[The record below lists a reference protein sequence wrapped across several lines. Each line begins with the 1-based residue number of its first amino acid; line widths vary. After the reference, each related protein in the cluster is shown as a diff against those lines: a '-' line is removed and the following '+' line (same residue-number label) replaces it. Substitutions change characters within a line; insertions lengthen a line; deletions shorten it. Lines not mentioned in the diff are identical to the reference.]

1 VVCSIISIPF
11 SSKDLTM
18 PVHPVLSAV
27 TQRVI
32 ERSRPYRAIY
42 LERVE
47 TAQRQGVQRSA
58 LSCTNLAHGFAA
70 FPPNDKLVLK
80 QQKNPSVAIV
90 SAYNDMLSAHQPFER
105 FPHIIKEA
113 VRAAGGVAQFAGGVP
128 AMCDGVTQGQPGMEL
143 SLFSR
148 DTIAMATAIALSHN
162 MFDAAVYLGVCDKI
176 VPGLLI
182 GALHFGHLPAVFIP
196 AGPMTSGMSNPEKSK
211 IRQLYAQGKI
221 GRDELLEAE
230 AQSYHG
236 AGTCTFYG
244 TANSNQML
252 MEVMGLHLPG
262 AAFITP
268 NTALRDALT
277 AEAARRAVEISG
289 RGTSY
294 TPVGH
299 VVDEKAI
306 VNAVVALLATG
317 GSTNH
322 TLHLVAIAKA
332 AGIVIDWDDFNTL
345 SAVVPLLARI
355 YPNGDADINH
365 FHAAGGAAFVMR
377 ELLDAGLLHDD
388 VTTVLGRGL
397 RAHCAEPFLQDEK
410 VVWRPVPKLSGDE
423 NVVRTMA
430 KPFSADG
437 GMRLL
442 SGNLGRAVVKVSA
455 VKPQYRVVEAPAIVF
470 DSQEAFMHAFH
481 AGELERDFV
490 AVVRF
495 QGPRANGMPE
505 LHALTPA
512 LGSLQDAGRR
522 VALVTDGR
530 MSGASG
536 KVPAAIH
543 VSPEALAGG
552 ALGRVRSG
560 DLIRLDAEAGVLQA
574 LVPDA
579 EWAARSIEAADLSSN
594 QSGMGR
600 ELFAMFRLS
609 VSSAEEGGTTF
620 GLPPL
625 VVPASAE
632 INLPHREAEPF
643 SDEDTLVK
651 NTL

>member
-1 VVCSIISIPF
+1 
-11 SSKDLTM
+11 M
-18 PVHPVLSAV
+18 PLHPVVSAV
-27 TQRVI
+27 TERII
-32 ERSRPYRAIY
+32 EKSKPYRQTY
-42 LERVE
+42 LARLEMARGK
-47 TAQRQGVQRSA
+47 GVQRSA

-70 FPPNDKLVLK
+70 FPVNDKLVLR
-80 QQKNPSVAIV
+80 QQKQPSIAIV

-105 FPHIIKEA
+105 FPQIIKDAARE
-113 VRAAGGVAQFAGGVP
+113 AGGVAQFAGGTP

-148 DTIAMATAIALSHN
+148 DAIAMATAVALSHN

-196 AGPMTSGMSNPEKSK
+196 AGPMTSGMSNPEKSR

-244 TANSNQML
+244 TANSNQLL
-252 MEVMGLHLPG
+252 MDVMGLHLPG
-262 AAFITP
+262 AAFVTP
-268 NTALRDALT
+268 DTPLRDALT
-277 AEAARRAVEISG
+277 ATAARRAVEISKDG
-289 RGTSY
+289 PAY
-294 TPVGH
+294 TPVGRLIS
-299 VVDEKAI
+299 EKTM
-306 VNAVVALLATG
+306 VNAIVALLATG

-332 AGIVIDWDDFNTL
+332 AGIVIDWNDFNEL

-355 YPNGDADINH
+355 YPNGDADVNH
-365 FHAAGGAAFVMR
+365 FHAAGGTGFVIR

-388 VTTVLGRGL
+388 VATIMGRGL
-397 RAHCAEPFLQDEK
+397 RMSCSEPFLEGER
-410 VVWRPVPKLSGDE
+410 VVWRAAPAKSPDE
-423 NVVRTMA
+423 NVVRGAAT
-430 KPFSADG
+430 PFAPDG
-437 GMRLL
+437 GLRLL
-442 SGNLGRAVVKVSA
+442 SGNLGRAVIKVSA

-470 DSQEAFMHAFH
+470 DSQEAFMHAFN

-505 LHALTPA
+505 LHALSPA

-543 VSPEALAGG
+543 VSPEALDGG
-552 ALGRVRSG
+552 ALARIRNG

-574 LVPDA
+574 LVDEA
-579 EWAARSIEAADLSSN
+579 EWNRRGMERADLSSN
-594 QSGMGR
+594 QFGMGR
-600 ELFAMFRLS
+600 ELFAMFRRS
-609 VSSAEEGGTTF
+609 VSSAEEGGATF

-625 VVPASAE
+625 AAATSQE
-632 INLPHREAEPF
+632 INLPHADAAPF
-643 SDEDTLVK
+643 SDEDTPVK
-651 NTL
+651 QTFGARP